1 MITDKRTTERPST
14 PSNPDTQ
21 TGHQRG
27 TGPRTPN
34 TER

>member
-1 MITDKRTTERPST
+1 MNTDQRTTERPNTPST
-14 PSNPDTQ
+14 PDRQSGN
-21 TGHQRG
+21 QRG